1 MAAEKSQLKAKKKTW
16 YQIFAI
22 KSFGESFIG
31 ELPLTEAELMLDRSI
46 SMNLMNLTNNPKN
59 QNINLRFKIERVLG
73 SKGMAFPTNYEMIS
87 STIKRLVRRKKD
99 KIDDSFVCTT
109 ADGIKVRVKS
119 LILTRYQTKHS
130 VDTLLRKSAREFLTA
145 AVAGS
150 NYFTFFLDIINFRV
164 QRALKDY
171 LKKKYPVAICE
182 IRIFEAAA
190 GQKLSAITEEM
201 KRSNLLMS
209 ERRAP
214 ESRETA
220 PVSSETKAE
229 TSSEPSEEK
238 KQESKEESSE
248 ESKEEKSAED
258 PGEASEE
265 SSKEIKPV
273 KKSPKKKKENKE

>member
-99 KIDDSFVCTT
+99 KIDDSFTCIT
-109 ADGIKVRVKS
+109 ADGIKVRVKP

-150 NYFTFFLDIINFRV
+150 NYFTFFLDTINFRV

-182 IRIFEAAA
+182 IRIFEAVA

-209 ERRAP
+209 ERKAP

-220 PVSSETKAE
+220 LAAPVSSEAKAE
-229 TSSEPSEEK
+229 TPSESAEEK
-238 KQESKEESSE
+238 NQESTEEKAAEDTEEISEESSE
-248 ESKEEKSAED
+248 EVKLA
-258 PGEASEE
+258 
-265 SSKEIKPV
+265 